1 MVVCFIQG
9 VPMQRPSSRRMS
21 FLDRVIIDLDRGLKG
36 LGGLADGAAQGRD
49 NPAGEVPEAALT
61 PAQRR
66 HAAGLMRVDHTGE
79 VAAQALY
86 HGQALTART
95 TALRDAMEQAAREEG
110 DHLRWCSE
118 RLDELDDKASRL
130 DPLWY
135 VASFL
140 IGAAAGLAGDRWS
153 LGFVVETERQVMRHL
168 DGHLSSLPQGDN
180 RSRAIL
186 EQMRVDE
193 AVHATTAIE
202 SGAAEL
208 PRPVKRLMTATA
220 RIMTETAYRI

>member
-1 MVVCFIQG
+1 MYKH
-9 VPMQRPSSRRMS
+9 STRRMS
-21 FLDRVIIDLDRGLKG
+21 LLDRVIIDLDRGLRG
-36 LGGLADGAAQGRD
+36 LGGASGAQGRE
-49 NPAGEVPEAALT
+49 NPAGELSEAELT

-95 TALRDAMEQAAREEG
+95 PRLREAMEQAAREEG
-110 DHLRWCSE
+110 DHLRWCSQ
-118 RLDELDDKASRL
+118 RLEELDDQPSRL
-130 DPLWY
+130 GPLWY
-135 VASFL
+135 VGSFL
-140 IGAAAGLAGDRWS
+140 IGAAAGLTGDRWS
-153 LGFVVETERQVMRHL
+153 LGFVVETERQVVRHL
-168 DGHLSSLPQGDN
+168 DGHLSSLPPGDA
-180 RSRAIL
+180 RSRAVL

-193 AVHATTAIE
+193 GVHATTAIE

-208 PRPVKRLMTATA
+208 PQPVKRLMKATA

>member
-1 MVVCFIQG
+1 MYRQSTRG
-9 VPMQRPSSRRMS
+9 LS
-21 FLDRVIIDLDRGLKG
+21 FLDRVIIDLDHGLRA
-36 LGGLADGAAQGRD
+36 LGGENRAQDRN
-49 NPAGEVPEAALT
+49 NPAGDIPEAELT
-61 PAQRR
+61 EAQRR
-66 HAAGLMRVDHTGE
+66 HTAGLMRVDRAGE

-95 TALRDAMEQAAREEG
+95 PRLRDAMEQAAREEG

-118 RLDELDDKASRL
+118 RLEELGDQASRL

-135 VASFL
+135 IGSFL
-140 IGAAAGLAGDRWS
+140 IGAAVGLAGDRWS
-153 LGFVVETERQVMRHL
+153 LGFVVETERQVVRHL
-168 DGHLSSLPQGDN
+168 DRHLSSLPQGDA

-193 AVHATTAIE
+193 GVHATIALE

-208 PRPVKRLMTATA
+208 PEPVKRLMTLTA
-220 RIMTETAYRI
+220 RTMTATAYRI

>member
-1 MVVCFIQG
+1 
-9 VPMQRPSSRRMS
+9 MQRPSSRRMS

-36 LGGLADGAAQGRD
+36 LGGLTPGGAAQGRD
-49 NPAGEVPEAALT
+49 NPAGALPEAELT
-61 PAQRR
+61 PTERR

-95 TALRDAMEQAAREEG
+95 PRVRDAMQQAAREEG

-118 RLDELDDKASRL
+118 RLEELDDKSSRL

-135 VASFL
+135 VGSFL

-153 LGFVVETERQVMRHL
+153 LGFVVETERQVVRHL
-168 DGHLSSLPQGDN
+168 DGHLSSLPGDDA

-186 EQMRVDE
+186 EQMRIDE
-193 AVHATTAIE
+193 GVHATTAIE

-208 PRPVKRLMTATA
+208 PQPVKRLMTATA

>member
-1 MVVCFIQG
+1 MYRQ
-9 VPMQRPSSRRMS
+9 SARRLS
-21 FLDRVIIDLDRGLKG
+21 FLDRLIIDLDHGLRA
-36 LGGLADGAAQGRD
+36 LGGENPAQGRD
-49 NPAGEVPEAALT
+49 NPAGDLPEAELAE
-61 PAQRR
+61 AQRR
-66 HAAGLMRVDHTGE
+66 HAAALMRVDRAGE

-95 TALRDAMEQAAREEG
+95 PRLRDAMEQAAREEG

-118 RLDELDDKASRL
+118 RLEELGDQASRL

-135 VASFL
+135 VGSFL
-140 IGAAAGLAGDRWS
+140 IGAAAGLVGDRWS
-153 LGFVVETERQVMRHL
+153 LGFVVETERQVVQHL
-168 DGHLSSLPQGDN
+168 DGHLSSLPQGDA

-193 AVHATTAIE
+193 GVHATTALE

-208 PRPVKRLMTATA
+208 PDPVKRLMTLTA
-220 RIMTETAYRI
+220 RIMTETAYRV

>member
-1 MVVCFIQG
+1 MT
-9 VPMQRPSSRRMS
+9 RHTTRRLS
-21 FLDRVIIDLDRGLKG
+21 FLDRVIIDLDRGLRAV
-36 LGGLADGAAQGRD
+36 GGESPAEGRS
-49 NPAGEVPEAALT
+49 NPAADLPEAPLSH
-61 PAQRR
+61 AQRR

-95 TALRDAMEQAAREEG
+95 PRLRGAMEQAAREEG

-118 RLDELDDKASRL
+118 RLEELDDRASRL

-135 VASFL
+135 AGSFL

-153 LGFVVETERQVMRHL
+153 LGFVVETERQVVRHL
-168 DGHLSSLPQGDN
+168 DGHLTSLPPGDT

-193 AVHATTAIE
+193 GVHATTALE

-208 PRPVKRLMTATA
+208 PGPVKRLMTLTA
-220 RIMTETAYRI
+220 RVMTETAYRI

>member
-1 MVVCFIQG
+1 MN
-9 VPMQRPSSRRMS
+9 SSTGRRLS
-21 FLDRVIIDLDRGLKG
+21 FLDRVIIDLDRGLKA
-36 LGGLADGAAQGRD
+36 LGGEAPAEGRD
-49 NPAGEVPEAALT
+49 NPAGALPEASLS
-61 PAQRR
+61 PAQRH
-66 HAAGLMRVDHTGE
+66 HAAGLMRVDHSGE

-95 TALRDAMEQAAREEG
+95 PRLREAMQQAAREEG

-118 RLDELDDKASRL
+118 RLQELGERASRL

-135 VASFL
+135 VGSFF

-153 LGFVVETERQVMRHL
+153 LGFVAETERQVVRHL
-168 DGHLSSLPQGDN
+168 QGHLSSLPPEDT

-193 AVHATTAIE
+193 GVHATSAVE
-202 SGAAEL
+202 SGAGEL
-208 PRPVKRLMTATA
+208 PAPVKRLMSLTA
-220 RIMTETAYRI
+220 RVMTETAYRI

>member
-1 MVVCFIQG
+1 MYRQ
-9 VPMQRPSSRRMS
+9 SSRRMS
-21 FLDRVIIDLDRGLKG
+21 LFDRVIIDLDRGLKG
-36 LGGLADGAAQGRD
+36 LGGPGAGSGDQGRD
-49 NPAGEVPEAALT
+49 NPAGEVPEAELT
-61 PAQRR
+61 PVQRR

-95 TALRDAMEQAAREEG
+95 PRTRDAMEQAAREEG
-110 DHLRWCSE
+110 DHLRWCGE
-118 RLDELDDKASRL
+118 RLEELDDKPSRL

-153 LGFVVETERQVMRHL
+153 LGFVAETERQVMRHL
-168 DGHLSSLPQGDN
+168 DGHLLSLPDGDA

-186 EQMRVDE
+186 AQMRVDE
-193 AVHATTAIE
+193 GVHGTTAVE

-208 PRPVKRLMTATA
+208 PRSVKRLMTATA
-220 RIMTETAYRI
+220 RVMTETAYRI

>member
-1 MVVCFIQG
+1 
-9 VPMQRPSSRRMS
+9 MS

-36 LGGLADGAAQGRD
+36 LGGPGTGGAAQGRD
-49 NPAGEVPEAALT
+49 NPAGELPDAELT

-95 TALRDAMEQAAREEG
+95 PRTRDAMEQAAREEG

-118 RLDELDDKASRL
+118 RLVELDDKPSRL
-130 DPLWY
+130 DPFWY
-135 VASFL
+135 AGSFL
-140 IGAAAGLAGDRWS
+140 IGAAAGLVGDRWS
-153 LGFVVETERQVMRHL
+153 LGFVVETERQVVRHL
-168 DGHLSSLPQGDN
+168 DGHLSSLPGHDA

-193 AVHATTAIE
+193 GVHATTAIE

-208 PRPVKRLMTATA
+208 PGPVKRLMTATA
-220 RIMTETAYRI
+220 RIMTETAYRF

>member
-1 MVVCFIQG
+1 L
-9 VPMQRPSSRRMS
+9 S
-21 FLDRVIIDLDRGLKG
+21 FLDRVIVDLDRGLRG
-36 LGGLADGAAQGRD
+36 LQGDQRAEGRD
-49 NPAGEVPEAALT
+49 NPAGDVPDAELT
-61 PAQRR
+61 QTQRR
-66 HAAGLMRVDHTGE
+66 HAAGLMRVDHAGE

-86 HGQALTART
+86 HGQAMTART
-95 TALRDAMEQAAREEG
+95 KRLRDTMEQAAREEG
-110 DHLRWCSE
+110 DHLRWCHE
-118 RLDELDDKASRL
+118 RLEELGEQSSRL

-135 VASFL
+135 LGSFV

-168 DGHLSSLPQGDN
+168 DGHLSSLPSADR

-193 AVHATTAIE
+193 GVHATAALQ

-208 PRPVKRLMTATA
+208 PQPVKRLMTLSA
-220 RIMTETAYRI
+220 RVMTETAYRV

>member
-1 MVVCFIQG
+1 MARQPARHF
-9 VPMQRPSSRRMS
+9 S
-21 FLDRVIIDLDRGLKG
+21 FFDRIIVNLDRGLRA
-36 LGGLADGAAQGRD
+36 LEAENPARGRD
-49 NPAGEVPEAALT
+49 NPAGRLPEAALT
-61 PAQRR
+61 APERR

-95 TALRDAMEQAAREEG
+95 PRLRGAMEQAAAEEG

-118 RLDELDDKASRL
+118 RLHELGDRPSRL
-130 DPLWY
+130 GPLWY
-135 VASFL
+135 AGSFL

-153 LGFVVETERQVMRHL
+153 LGFVVETERQVVRHL
-168 DGHLSSLPQGDN
+168 DGHLAALPDDDA

-186 EQMRVDE
+186 AQMREDE
-193 AVHATTAIE
+193 HEHATRALQ

-208 PRPVKRLMTATA
+208 PAPVKRLMTMTA
-220 RIMTETAYRI
+220 RLMTETAYHF

>member
-1 MVVCFIQG
+1 MFRQSG
-9 VPMQRPSSRRMS
+9 RRMS
-21 FLDRVIIDLDRGLKG
+21 FLDRVIIDLDRGLKS
-36 LGGLADGAAQGRD
+36 LGGLGAASSAQGRD
-49 NPAGEVPEAALT
+49 SPAGEVPEAEFT

-95 TALRDAMEQAAREEG
+95 PRTRDAMQQAAREEG
-110 DHLRWCSE
+110 DHLRWCAE
-118 RLDELDDKASRL
+118 RLEELDDKPSRL

-135 VASFL
+135 MASFFM
-140 IGAAAGLAGDRWS
+140 GAAAGLAGDRWS
-153 LGFVVETERQVMRHL
+153 LGFVAETERQVVRHL
-168 DGHLSSLPQGDN
+168 DGHLSSLPQGDA

-193 AVHATTAIE
+193 GVHATTAVE
-202 SGAAEL
+202 SGAADL

-220 RIMTETAYRI
+220 RLMTETAYRI

>member
-1 MVVCFIQG
+1 MY
-9 VPMQRPSSRRMS
+9 RKSARRLS
-21 FLDRVIIDLDRGLKG
+21 FLDRVIIDLDHGLRGLRG
-36 LGGLADGAAQGRD
+36 ENPAQGRD
-49 NPAGEVPEAALT
+49 NPAGDLPEAELT
-61 PAQRR
+61 EAQRR
-66 HAAGLMRVDHTGE
+66 HAAGLMRVDHAGE

-95 TALRDAMEQAAREEG
+95 PRLRDTMEQAAREEG
-110 DHLRWCSE
+110 DHLEWCSG
-118 RLDELDDKASRL
+118 RLEELGDQASRL

-135 VASFL
+135 IGSFL

-153 LGFVVETERQVMRHL
+153 LGFVVETERQVVRHL
-168 DGHLSSLPQGDN
+168 DGHLSSLPYGDV

-193 AVHATTAIE
+193 GVHATTALE

-208 PRPVKRLMTATA
+208 PEPVKRLMTLAA
-220 RIMTETAYRI
+220 RVMTETAYRG